1 MSTLFEDAFRK
12 GFEIGLTVE
21 GATREDAAD
30 VVGLCE
36 NGMRIFHDTVEV
48 MIRNDMERQIEE
60 AQAHFG
66 VGYRNGVLEAY
77 LRANANEII
86 NKP

>member
-1 MSTLFEDAFRK
+1 MSTLYEDAFRK

-30 VVGLCE
+30 VVGLSE
-36 NGMRIFHDTVEV
+36 NGMRIFHDTLEV
-48 MIRNDMERQIEE
+48 ALRNDIERQIEE
-60 AQAHFG
+60 ARAHFG

-77 LRANANEII
+77 LRANAQAITS
-86 NKP
+86 KP